1 MKKLIIS
8 IFLLLNIHSCNNF
21 YHGVDNIKDCF
32 VEQKEEL
39 VFLKESAKDS
49 SNIITM
55 ISWRT
60 FFGLIRENI
69 DIATTDG
76 NYPTEEDF
84 YKLYGNNQLAKRQI
98 EAFKKLNLKFYSVD
112 KTGATF
118 MFNNTGKCIHLMGL
132 DSVDYTTETMQASIG
147 AYKNG
152 AKTSWVIPLD
162 AHWYI
167 YTDCD

>member
-1 MKKLIIS
+1 MKKVK
-8 IFLLLNIHSCNNF
+8 LLLLFILVFYSCNRF

-49 SNIITM
+49 SNIIKT
-55 ISWRT
+55 IGWYKT
-60 FFGLIRENI
+60 LDFKPYKLDFT
-69 DIATTDG
+69 TTDG
-76 NYPTEEDF
+76 KYPTEEDF
-84 YKLYGNNQLAKRQI
+84 YRLYGDNKLAKKQI
-98 EAFKKLNLKFYSVD
+98 EAFKKLDLKFFSVD

-132 DSVDYTTETMQASIG
+132 DSVDYNTETMQASIG
-147 AYKNG
+147 AYKRG